1 VAASTSKSRDFF
13 EPSVIGRLGALPLF
27 ARGPMLGTVSGR
39 HKSPHR
45 GSSVEF
51 AEYRK
56 YVPGDDTRR
65 LDWRAYA
72 RSDRF
77 YIKEFEAETN
87 LRAYIVID
95 SSGSMGFSAGDRM
108 SKLDYAKRIASS
120 LAYLTLQGGDAI
132 GLSRCAESGTVN
144 LPARRNPSHLEVIL
158 DLLENTKS
166 EGPASLPDTL
176 HELAEK
182 VRQRALIIIISDF
195 FYPPNELRD
204 ALLHL
209 RFNKHDIAA
218 FHLLDPQE
226 IAFEFDRPQRFV
238 DLEGSEVVIADPN
251 TIADRYKS
259 ALSGFLEATR
269 RNCMDS
275 KSDYHRVLTDQPYD
289 EVLADF
295 LTARLPKKR

>member
-1 VAASTSKSRDFF
+1 MAASTSKFRDFF

-87 LRAYIVID
+87 LRAYVVID

-108 SKLDYAKRIASS
+108 TKLDYAKRIASS
-120 LAYLTLQGGDAI
+120 IAYLTLQGGDAI

-144 LPARRNPSHLEVIL
+144 LPARRTPSHLEVIL
-158 DLLENTKS
+158 DLLENTQA
-166 EGPASLPDTL
+166 EGSASLPDTL

-251 TIADRYKS
+251 VIADRYKS
-259 ALSGFLEATR
+259 ALSRFLEATR

-289 EVLADF
+289 EVLANF

>member
-1 VAASTSKSRDFF
+1 MAASTSKTRDFF
-13 EPSVIGRLGALPLF
+13 EPSFIGLLGALPLF

-39 HKSPHR
+39 HKSPHC
-45 GSSVEF
+45 GSSIEF

-108 SKLDYAKRIASS
+108 TKLDYAKRLASS

-158 DLLENTKS
+158 DLLEDTQA
-166 EGPASLPDTL
+166 EGSASLPDTL

-218 FHLLDPQE
+218 FQLLDPQE
-226 IAFEFDRPQRFV
+226 ITFAFDRPQRFV

-251 TIADRYKS
+251 TISERYKS
-259 ALSGFLEATR
+259 ALSTFLEATR

-275 KSDYHRVLTDQPYD
+275 KSDYHRVLTDKPYD